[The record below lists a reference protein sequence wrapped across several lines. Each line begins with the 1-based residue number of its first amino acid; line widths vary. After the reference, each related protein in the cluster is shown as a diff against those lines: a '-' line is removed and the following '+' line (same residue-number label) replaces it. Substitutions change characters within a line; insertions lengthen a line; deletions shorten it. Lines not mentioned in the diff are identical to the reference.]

1 MNEKIYEWK
10 ENRIMFDFSTDLSSI
25 NDTTILLR
33 LSLAVL
39 LGGLIGFER
48 GRAGR
53 PAGLRTHILVCLG
66 STLAIMTNQ
75 YIFEKYGVSDP
86 SRMAGQVI
94 SGIGFLGAG
103 TIIVTGR
110 HQVKGLTTAAGLWAT
125 ACMGLAIGIGFY
137 KAAIV
142 SCVFIAFATVVLHRL
157 DNIMLSKS
165 KVLDIYIE
173 INKTASI
180 TSVLDTV
187 KSYMVHIESIEMVKP
202 TYDSNAAIAAIM
214 TLRLKQKRVRLDVLA
229 KICAIEGVSFAEE
242 I

>member
-1 MNEKIYEWK
+1 
-10 ENRIMFDFSTDLSSI
+10 MFDFSSDLSSI
-25 NDTTILLR
+25 NDTTIVLR
-33 LSLAVL
+33 LVMAVI
-39 LGGLIGFER
+39 LGGVIGFER

-75 YIFEKYGVSDP
+75 YVYEIYGVSDP
-86 SRMAGQVI
+86 TRIAAQVI

-137 KAAIV
+137 KAALFA
-142 SCVFIAFATVVLHRL
+142 CLLIAFATVVLHRF

-173 INKTASI
+173 FNKSTTI
-180 TSVLDTV
+180 TSVIDKIKALNITID
-187 KSYMVHIESIEMVKP
+187 SIEMVKAS
-202 TYDSNAAIAAIM
+202 YDINAVAAIM
-214 TLRLKQKRVRLDVLA
+214 TLRLKHKRMRLEVIA
-229 KICAIEGVSFAEE
+229 GICAIDGVEYAEE

>member
-1 MNEKIYEWK
+1 
-10 ENRIMFDFSTDLSSI
+10 MFEFSTDLSSI
-25 NDTTILLR
+25 NDTSIILR
-33 LSLAVL
+33 LFLAIL
-39 LGGLIGFER
+39 LGGVIGYER

-75 YIFEKYGVSDP
+75 YVWQEYGISDP
-86 SRMAGQVI
+86 TRMAAQVI

-137 KAAIV
+137 KAAIFG
-142 SCVFIAFATVVLHRL
+142 CLLIAFSTVVLHRL
-157 DNIMLSKS
+157 DNYMLAKS
-165 KVLDIYIE
+165 KVIDIYVE
-173 INKTASI
+173 FGKNASI
-180 TSVLDTV
+180 TSVLDSM
-187 KSYMVHIESIEMVKP
+187 KQSEIHIDSIEMVKP
-202 TYDSNAAIAAIM
+202 SYDANAIAAAIM
-214 TLRLKQKRVRLDVLA
+214 TLRFRQKRIRLDVIT
-229 KICAIEGVSFAEE
+229 KISAIEGVEFAEE

>member
-1 MNEKIYEWK
+1 
-10 ENRIMFDFSTDLSSI
+10 MFHFSNNLSTI
-25 NDTTILLR
+25 NDTTIVVRLLM
-33 LSLAVL
+33 SVI
-39 LGGLIGFER
+39 LGGVIGFER

-75 YIFEKYGVSDP
+75 YIVQMYGTGDP
-86 SRMAGQVI
+86 ARIAAQVI

-137 KAAIV
+137 KAAIFA
-142 SCVFIAFATVVLHRL
+142 CILIAFSTVVLHRL
-157 DNIMLSKS
+157 DNLMLTKS
-165 KVLDIYIE
+165 KILDIYIE
-173 INKTASI
+173 VNKSTTVSKI
-180 TSVLDTV
+180 LDKIKQNGIV
-187 KSYMVHIESIEMVKP
+187 IDSIEMVRAS
-202 TYDSNAAIAAIM
+202 YDSSAVAAIM
-214 TLRLKQKRVRLDVLA
+214 TLRLQHKRLRLDVIA
-229 KICAIEGVSFAEE
+229 SICAIEGVEFAEE

>member
-1 MNEKIYEWK
+1 
-10 ENRIMFDFSTDLSSI
+10 MFHFVNNLSQI
-25 NDTTILLR
+25 NDTTIVIRLLM
-33 LSLAVL
+33 SVI
-39 LGGLIGFER
+39 LGGIIGFER

-75 YIFEKYGVSDP
+75 YIYEVYGGTDP
-86 SRMAGQVI
+86 TRIAAQVI

-137 KAAIV
+137 KAALV
-142 SCVFIAFATVVLHRL
+142 ACFLIAFATIVLHRF

-165 KVLDIYIE
+165 KMFDVYIE
-173 INKTASI
+173 IKKTTPINKVIDQIKMNEIMIDS
-180 TSVLDTV
+180 L
-187 KSYMVHIESIEMVKP
+187 EMVRAS
-202 TYDSNAAIAAIM
+202 YDTNALAVIM
-214 TLRLKQKRVRLDVLA
+214 TLRLKHQRVRLDVIA
-229 KICAIEGVSFAEE
+229 SICAIDGVEFAEE

>member
-1 MNEKIYEWK
+1 
-10 ENRIMFDFSTDLSSI
+10 MFELSTDLVSV
-25 NDTTILLR
+25 NDTSILLR
-33 LSLAVL
+33 LIMAVL
-39 LGGLIGFER
+39 CGGIIGFER

-66 STLAIMTNQ
+66 SAMAILTNQ
-75 YIFEKYGVSDP
+75 FIYQTFGVSDP
-86 SRMAGQVI
+86 TRLGAQVI

-137 KAAIV
+137 KAAIFGCLLI
-142 SCVFIAFATVVLHRL
+142 SFSTVVLHRV
-157 DNIMLSKS
+157 DNLMLSKS
-165 KVLDIYIE
+165 KVLDIYVE
-173 INKTASI
+173 FDRSAPI
-180 TSVLDTV
+180 TSVLDTM
-187 KSYMVHIESIEMVKP
+187 KLSNIHIDSIEMVKP
-202 TYDSNAAIAAIM
+202 SYDANASVAAIM
-214 TLRLKQKRVRLDVLA
+214 TLRLKEKRIRFDVMA

>member
-1 MNEKIYEWK
+1 
-10 ENRIMFDFSTDLSSI
+10 MFNFTADLYSV
-25 NDTTILLR
+25 NDTSIVVRLL
-33 LSLAVL
+33 LAVI
-39 LGGLIGFER
+39 LGGIIGFER

-75 YIFEKYGVSDP
+75 FIWQRYGVGDP
-86 SRMAGQVI
+86 TRMAAQVI

-137 KAAIV
+137 KAAVAACLLIQ
-142 SCVFIAFATVVLHRL
+142 FATVVLHRL
-157 DNIMLSKS
+157 DNSMLSKS
-165 KVLDIYIE
+165 KVMDIYIE
-173 INKTASI
+173 FSKQIPLTTI
-180 TSVLDTV
+180 LDGMRQNELDID
-187 KSYMVHIESIEMVKP
+187 SMEMVKP
-202 TYDSNAAIAAIM
+202 TIDTSATAAAIM
-214 TLRLKQKRVRLDVLA
+214 TLRLKKRRLKLDVID
-229 KICAIEGVSFAEE
+229 KINAIEGVEFVEE

>member
-1 MNEKIYEWK
+1 
-10 ENRIMFDFSTDLSSI
+10 MFNFSTDLNTI

-33 LSLAVL
+33 MVLAVL
-39 LGGLIGFER
+39 FGGAIGIER
-48 GRAGR
+48 GRSGR

-75 YIFEKYGVSDP
+75 YIFETYEVGDP
-86 SRMAGQVI
+86 TRMAAQVI

-137 KAAIV
+137 KAAFVACLFIV
-142 SCVFIAFATVVLHRL
+142 FATVVLHRL
-157 DNIMLSKS
+157 DNFMLSKS

-173 INKTASI
+173 FNSSASI
-180 TSVLDTV
+180 TSVLESL
-187 KSYMVHIESIEMVKP
+187 KALMVHIDSIEMMKP
-202 TYDSNAAIAAIM
+202 SYGTNANVAAIM
-214 TLRLKQKRVRLDVLA
+214 TLRLKEKKIRMEIIA
-229 KICAIEGVSFAEE
+229 KVCAIPGVEFAEE

>member
-1 MNEKIYEWK
+1 
-10 ENRIMFDFSTDLSSI
+10 MFDFSTDLSSI
-25 NDTTILLR
+25 NDTSIILR
-33 LSLAVL
+33 LVLAII
-39 LGGLIGFER
+39 LGGAIGFER
-48 GRAGR
+48 GRTGR

-75 YIFEKYGVSDP
+75 YIWQHFDVGDP
-86 SRMAGQVI
+86 ARLAAQVI

-137 KAAIV
+137 KAAIAA
-142 SCVFIAFATVVLHRL
+142 CILIVFSTVVLHRL
-157 DNIMLSKS
+157 DNSMLSKS

-173 INKTASI
+173 FNKMIALTSI
-180 TSVLDTV
+180 LDGMRKNEV
-187 KSYMVHIESIEMVKP
+187 QIDSIEMVRP
-202 TYDSNAAIAAIM
+202 PVDTNMTAAAIM
-214 TLRLKQKRVRLDVLA
+214 TLRLKKKSVKLDVIT
-229 KICAIEGVSFAEE
+229 KINAIEGVEFVEE